1 MSCMLF
7 QGLYSSLR
15 GDECCFM
22 VVFQYGSVVLF
33 NVRDHEIDGYLK
45 LVEGHASGL
54 LPDTRK
60 DGEFSTCLSVISLCY
75 EEKVLFCSLMITV
88 L

>member
-1 MSCMLF
+1 MSAEILSCLMF

-45 LVEGHASGL
+45 LVKKHASGL
-54 LPDTRK
+54 LPETRK
-60 DGEFSTCLSVISLCY
+60 DGKVLNHISTISLCY
-75 EEKVLFCSLMITV
+75 EVKVLTV
-88 L
+88 H